1 MTERIMTALY
11 EERIDS
17 RSRIFRLPFLDL
29 LKHRDL
35 LMILVR
41 RDLEVKY
48 RLVRL
53 WPLWLLLQPFLAASV
68 LALVFGFFVGIS
80 TEGVTRLLFYLAG
93 FIVWNFFSR
102 SFMAASKIFSAN
114 RFLFSKIYFP
124 RLLIP
129 LSGVLFNFIEL
140 LLPLGFFLLACVAKT
155 PACFRGD
162 AIIIRALAVGLLFLE
177 AAILALGT
185 GLCIAAVSV
194 KIRDAEFA
202 SGFLI
207 QLGMF
212 LSPVLYPVSIVP
224 ARWKILIRLNPMTEI
239 LEGLRWAFF
248 GTGSVEPMWQ
258 MTASVLSVTA
268 FFAGMVALN
277 WAEYASAETS

>member
-1 MTERIMTALY
+1 MAAPH

-17 RSRIFRLPFLDL
+17 RSRVFRFPFSDI
-29 LKHRDL
+29 LKYRDL
-35 LMILVR
+35 LEIFVR

-48 RLVRL
+48 RLVRF
-53 WPLWLLLQPFLAASV
+53 WPLWLLLQPFLAGSV
-68 LALVFGFFVGIS
+68 LALVFGFFLGIS

-102 SFMAASKIFSAN
+102 SFIAASRIFSAN
-114 RFLFSKIYFP
+114 RFLFSKTYFP

-129 LSGVLFNFIEL
+129 LSGILFNFVEL
-140 LLPLGFFLLACVAKT
+140 LLPLGFFLLVCAATT
-155 PACFRGD
+155 PACLSGT
-162 AIIIRALAVGLLFLE
+162 AILVRALAMGFLFLE

-185 GLCIAAVSV
+185 GLCVAAVAV

-224 ARWKILIRLNPMTEI
+224 DRWKTLIRLNPMAEI

-248 GTGSVEPMWQ
+248 GTGSVELTWQ
-258 MTASVLSVTA
+258 ITAAGLSVAA
-268 FFAGMVALN
+268 FFAGIVAFN
-277 WAEYASAETS
+277 WAEYASAESG